1 MMKIWAE
8 VEIDIGELA
17 RSHTTSGGDALEM
30 IRQIDLG
37 FADMDFTEQVLIM
50 LCNSLSVDLCD
61 EEKKVLLGVMETAL
75 NKKSVK
81 KRGRK

>member
-1 MMKIWAE
+1 MKIWAE

-17 RSHTTSGGDALEM
+17 RSHTASGDDALEM

-37 FADMDFTEQVLIM
+37 FADADFTEQVLIM

-61 EEKKVLLGVMETAL
+61 EEKKALLGVMETAL
-75 NKKSVK
+75 NKKPVK